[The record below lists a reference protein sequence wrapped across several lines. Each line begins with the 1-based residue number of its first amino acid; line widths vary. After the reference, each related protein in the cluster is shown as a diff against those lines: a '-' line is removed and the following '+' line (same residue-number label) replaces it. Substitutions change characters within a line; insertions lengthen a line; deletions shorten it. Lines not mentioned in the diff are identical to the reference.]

1 MDEKE
6 IIDLYW
12 ERSELAIVETD
23 RQYGAFCRKVAFQI
37 LYDREDSEECV
48 NDTYLRAWNVMPPQR
63 PGRLAAFLGKIT
75 RNLALSRYRQNT
87 AQKRG
92 GGEVILAL
100 EELESCIPVGK
111 TVEEMVDERLLVQTL
126 NRFLGSLS
134 AQNRRIFLQRYWSLT
149 SVKDISAL
157 EGISESNVKMRL
169 MRTRAKLRSVLE
181 QEGLAI

>member
-1 MDEKE
+1 M
-6 IIDLYW
+6 I
-12 ERSELAIVETD
+12 R
-23 RQYGAFCRKVAFQI
+23 
-37 LYDREDSEECV
+37 
-48 NDTYLRAWNVMPPQR
+48 
-63 PGRLAAFLGKIT
+63 
-75 RNLALSRYRQNT
+75 
-87 AQKRG
+87 
-92 GGEVILAL
+92 AL

-126 NRFLGSLS
+126 NRFLESLS
-134 AQNRRIFLQRYWSLT
+134 AQNRRVFLQRYWSLT